1 MRAVADPI
9 DVAAPS
15 EWNAWLAANT
25 GAGEVWVLF
34 HKKATGIPSM
44 TWEQSVIEALAH
56 GWIDGIKKSVSDTQ
70 WIQRF
75 TPRRA
80 GSAWS
85 QKNVAQAEKL
95 IAEGRMTAAGLAHVT
110 LAKQNGRWVAAHAGG
125 QAGDLPKAFLE
136 ALAANA
142 QASATYASLDAK
154 NRFAIYYRLTS
165 VKREETR
172 ARKAVE
178 FVAMLARGEKLI

>member
-1 MRAVADPI
+1 MP
-9 DVAAPS
+9 
-15 EWNAWLAANT
+15 
-25 GAGEVWVLF
+25 
-34 HKKATGIPSM
+34 
-44 TWEQSVIEALAH
+44 
-56 GWIDGIKKSVSDTQ
+56 
-70 WIQRF
+70 
-75 TPRRA
+75 
-80 GSAWS
+80 
-85 QKNVAQAEKL
+85 
-95 IAEGRMTAAGLAHVT
+95 
-110 LAKQNGRWVAAHAGG
+110 GG

-165 VKREETR
+165 VKREDTR